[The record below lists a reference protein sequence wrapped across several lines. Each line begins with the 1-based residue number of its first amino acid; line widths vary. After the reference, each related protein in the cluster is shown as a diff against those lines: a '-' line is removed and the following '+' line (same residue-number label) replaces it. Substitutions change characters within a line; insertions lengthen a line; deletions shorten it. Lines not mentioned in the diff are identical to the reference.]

1 MSLYFGDTTVGLDV
15 STGFIRCIFNFSV
28 NKSLGQITTATPF
41 VHMPYELLR

>member
-15 STGFIRCIFNFSV
+15 STGLFVVSLIFSV